1 MTTLEDKKRSMEC
14 ARIQSIGEDKL
25 LRAEL
30 RQESGQR
37 MRRLSSKTKR
47 RVVPA
52 QEDCYGG
59 LWDKAAPE
67 WPTT

>member
-1 MTTLEDKKRSMEC
+1 MPEDKKCCMVC
-14 ARIQSIGEDKL
+14 VRIQSIGEDKL

-30 RQESGQR
+30 RQGSGQR

-59 LWDKAAPE
+59 LWDRAAPE
-67 WPTT
+67 WPIT